1 MSVENKRKYNRLSSI
16 HYPGLICDFPN
27 KNVNPGGGGGGDG
40 GGGGGGVGNGGGWKH
55 HGIWRRNPSPICF

>member
-40 GGGGGGVGNGGGWKH
+40 GGGGGGVGGC
-55 HGIWRRNPSPICF
+55 ILST